1 MRLLL
6 ASLSLGLALAMPAR
20 AGVPPLGSG
29 AASSPVRVQPL
40 APGEL
45 LLELGTIGMAT
56 APADAASVTM
66 TLAAEAATPGLA
78 RAALQ
83 VLERRATEA
92 ARGAGAPVASI
103 SRRTVPTFEVNDAP
117 LAMEEGAVPGPPPSP
132 PTYRAGSI
140 LIVRVPE
147 IARLEPVRRALG
159 AVETARVSEPAYTL
173 TDPGPARRAARAEA
187 LARMR
192 AEAEL
197 YAGALNMRVLR
208 IVRITER
215 TGTDLFGLALSE
227 GPALM
232 RRGFDP
238 DRLGDP
244 DVDIAVMVGVDFA
257 LGPR

>member
-6 ASLSLGLALAMPAR
+6 GSLSLGLALAMPAR
-20 AGVPPLGSG
+20 AGVPPFGSG
-29 AASSPVRVQPL
+29 AASGPVRVQPL

-45 LLELGTIGMAT
+45 LLELGTVGMAT
-56 APADAASVTM
+56 APADAASMTV
-66 TLAAEAATPGLA
+66 TLAAEGATPALA
-78 RAALQ
+78 RDALQ
-83 VLERRATEA
+83 VQERRATEA
-92 ARGAGAPVASI
+92 ARGAGAPAASI
-103 SRRTVPTFEVNDAP
+103 SRRTVPTYELTEV
-117 LAMEEGAVPGPPPSP
+117 AMEEEGAVSGTPPRPVMH
-132 PTYRAGSI
+132 RAGTT
-140 LIVRVPE
+140 LTVQVPQ

-159 AVETARVSEPAYTL
+159 AVENARVSDAAYTL

-215 TGTDLFGLALSE
+215 TGSDLFGLALSE

-232 RRGFDP
+232 RRGFNP
-238 DRLGDP
+238 DRQADP
-244 DVDIAVMVGVDFA
+244 DVEVAVMVGVDFA

>member
-6 ASLSLGLALAMPAR
+6 ACLSIGLALAMPAR
-20 AGVPPLGSG
+20 AGVPPLGS
-29 AASSPVRVQPL
+29 ATASSPVRVQPL

-56 APADAASVTM
+56 APADAASVAV
-66 TLAAEAATPGLA
+66 TLAAEGATPGLA
-78 RAALQ
+78 RAALV
-83 VLERRATEA
+83 VLERRATEV
-92 ARGAGAPVASI
+92 ARGAGAPAAGI

-117 LAMEEGAVPGPPPSP
+117 LAMEEGTVPGPPPP
-132 PTYRAGSI
+132 PTYRAGSS
-140 LIVRVPE
+140 LMVRVPQ

-159 AVETARVSEPAYTL
+159 TVETARVSQPVYTL
-173 TDPGPARRAARAEA
+173 TDSGPARRAARAEA
-187 LARMR
+187 MARIR
-192 AEAEL
+192 ADAEM

-215 TGTDLFGLALSE
+215 TGSDLFGLALSE

-232 RRGFDP
+232 RRGFNP
-238 DRLGDP
+238 DRQGDP
-244 DVDIAVMVGVDFA
+244 DVNVAVMVGVDFA